1 MRMANLKSLIQD
13 QFDRKLP
20 QLQETAR
27 ALAMQAPSSGWIQT
41 IRQVLGMSSS
51 ALAKR
56 LGIAHTGLLKL
67 EKGERA
73 GTVSLATLR
82 RAADA
87 LDADFVYALVPRKT
101 VRDTVRAR
109 AQQLAQERVLPVAN
123 SMQLEAQGLSA
134 EQLKR
139 RIDELA
145 SDLEMRPRELWR

>member
-1 MRMANLKSLIQD
+1 MANLKSLSQE

-20 QLQETAR
+20 QLQETAH
-27 ALAMQAPSSGWIQT
+27 ALAMQAPSSGWIRT
-41 IRQVLGMSSS
+41 IRHVLGMSSS

-82 RAADA
+82 RAAEA
-87 LDADFVYALVPRKT
+87 LDADFVYAIVPRKT

-109 AQQLAQERVLPVAN
+109 AHQLAQERVLPVAK

-139 RIDELA
+139 RIEELA
-145 SDLEMRPRELWR
+145 SDFETRPRELWR

>member
-1 MRMANLKSLIQD
+1 MLVANLKSLVQE

-20 QLQETAR
+20 LLQETAR
-27 ALAMQAPSSGWIQT
+27 ALAIQAPSSGWIRT

-87 LDADFVYALVPRKT
+87 LDADFVYAIVPRKT
-101 VRDTVRAR
+101 VRDTLRAR
-109 AQQLAQERVLPVAN
+109 AQQLAQERVLPVAK
-123 SMQLEAQGLSA
+123 SMQLEAQGLSV

-145 SDLEMRPRELWR
+145 GDLERRPRELWR

>member
-1 MRMANLKSLIQD
+1 MANLKTLSQE

-27 ALAMQAPSSGWIQT
+27 ALATHAPSSGWIRT
-41 IRQVLGMSSS
+41 IRHVLSMSSS

-67 EKGERA
+67 EKGERM

-82 RAADA
+82 RAAEA
-87 LDADFVYALVPRKT
+87 LDADFVYAIVPRKT

-109 AQQLAQERVLPVAN
+109 AQQLAQERILPVAK

-139 RIDELA
+139 RIEELA
-145 SDLEMRPRELWR
+145 TDLETRPRELWR